1 MIEKGLLEVF
11 APFFKNGN
19 FVIEYIF
26 LDVNYIKSD
35 VDLWYDDKFSD
46 FVKENYEDYTINDI
60 IISLI
65 NQVIVEDIA
74 SISKYYDKPDDDIR
88 ANVQE
93 VLDNAADNMEYQLHF
108 IDYYTTFSKDY
119 KQELINK
126 TVKFF
131 NPIPEEEYYY
141 MDTYDNIYRYHSRI
155 FKDTVTSILSKLLN
169 ITHFNVVVFDIEK
182 TEKGVEVFHIRIPD
196 HTEDIFESYMYMDMM
211 FDFESFF
218 ENLYRQY
225 RHRVIEVKYGY
236 ERASR
241 VQPVK
246 VKCIIS
252 HQDVES
258 YKIDAYRDAYTQY
271 IKLFAN
277 NVINKHKEK

>member
-1 MIEKGLLEVF
+1 MEGKSLLDIF

-26 LDVNYIKSD
+26 LDVNYINSD

-46 FVKENYEDYTINDI
+46 FVKENYENYTINDI

-65 NQVIVEDIA
+65 NQVIVLDIVN
-74 SISKYYDKPDDDIR
+74 ISKYYNKPDDEVR
-88 ANVQE
+88 ANVQYI
-93 VLDNAADNMEYQLHF
+93 LDNAENRMEYQLHF

-131 NPIPEEEYYY
+131 SPIPEEEYRY
-141 MDTYDNIYRYHSRI
+141 MDTFDNVYRYHSRI

-169 ITHFNVVVFDIEK
+169 IVEFNVVVFDIEK

-196 HTEDIFESYMYMDMM
+196 NKEDIFESYMHMYMM

-225 RHRVIEVKYGY
+225 RHRVIEVKCGY
-236 ERASR
+236 EKASH

-252 HQDVES
+252 HQDVELD
-258 YKIDAYRDAYTQY
+258 KIDAYHDAYKQY

-277 NVINKHKEK
+277 NIIKKRKEK

>member
-1 MIEKGLLEVF
+1 MEGKGLSDIF

-65 NQVIVEDIA
+65 NQVIVEDIVN
-74 SISKYYDKPDDDIR
+74 ISKYYDKPDDEIR
-88 ANVQE
+88 ANIQE
-93 VLDNAADNMEYQLHF
+93 ILYH
-108 IDYYTTFSKDY
+108 
-119 KQELINK
+119 
-126 TVKFF
+126 
-131 NPIPEEEYYY
+131 Y
-141 MDTYDNIYRYHSRI
+141 MDTYDNVYRYRSRI

-169 ITHFNVVVFDIEK
+169 IVEFNVVVFDIEK

-196 HTEDIFESYMYMDMM
+196 HTDDIFESYMYIDMM

-225 RHRVIEVKYGY
+225 RHRVIEVKCGY
-236 ERASR
+236 EKASR

-252 HQDVES
+252 RQDIES
-258 YKIDAYRDAYTQY
+258 DKIDAYHDAYRQY